1 MNHEVPASPRRPGR
15 LTTLVVSL
23 WFCLA
28 LGALLWQ
35 AWSSRAWDTFCTTS
49 PNVSHVN
56 SDETIRRLSEAV
68 PRIQ

>member
-1 MNHEVPASPRRPGR
+1 MNHEVPASPRRPGL

-35 AWSSRAWDTFCTTS
+35 GWSSRAWDTFCTAPS
-49 PNVSHVN
+49 NVSHVS
-56 SDETIRRLSEAV
+56 SDEAIRRNLEAV